1 MKFPVAAVAEL
12 LIAALYSSE
21 HTFHVTYFSYGL
33 MLMFC
38 AHNLHP
44 LNHSMATGQK
54 GEKFELEGCVS
65 SCLYLQHPG
74 AQGKWVNFKTILSL
88 KVSHKPTQLIEKYLQ
103 KNIVLKASFDLV
115 HFSNAYKC
123 DAFHSE
129 GLSYSYFA
137 L

>member
-1 MKFPVAAVAEL
+1 MCKFRGDLDISRMKFPVAAVAEL

-54 GEKFELEGCVS
+54 GEKFELEDVS
-65 SCLYLQHPG
+65 VHVCTYNI
-74 AQGKWVNFKTILSL
+74 QG
-88 KVSHKPTQLIEKYLQ
+88 HKENGSTSRLFS
-103 KNIVLKASFDLV
+103 VLKLATNPHNSLR
-115 HFSNAYKC
+115 NIYEKT
-123 DAFHSE
+123 
-129 GLSYSYFA
+129 
-137 L
+137 